1 MILLLTMFGYW
12 WQSLDVSDILDALT
26 PLSENCRQY
35 VQPQIS
41 VTNIH
46 KTISKNILF
55 HKKSIKYAFS
65 KINAIK
71 KRIDDIEAAA
81 AIQSDSDLNLSDLSD

>member
-1 MILLLTMFGYW
+1 MTDAGDRSQTCHQYRKIVANMLSKFYQNDPCIL
-12 WQSLDVSDILDALT
+12 QSLD
-26 PLSENCRQY
+26 E
-35 VQPQIS
+35 
-41 VTNIH
+41 
-46 KTISKNILF
+46 F
-55 HKKSIKYAFS
+55 EFS

>member
-1 MILLLTMFGYW
+1 MWKLY
-12 WQSLDVSDILDALT
+12 
-26 PLSENCRQY
+26 
-35 VQPQIS
+35 
-41 VTNIH
+41 
-46 KTISKNILF
+46 
-55 HKKSIKYAFS
+55 FS

>member
-1 MILLLTMFGYW
+1 MNFYQNDPCIL
-12 WQSLDVSDILDALT
+12 QSLDKF
-26 PLSENCRQY
+26 E
-35 VQPQIS
+35 
-41 VTNIH
+41 
-46 KTISKNILF
+46 
-55 HKKSIKYAFS
+55 FS